1 VADDWTVQDVVP
13 LMLMKGVVALGWHVC
28 AHVGA
33 LSAASVSS
41 TLFFISI
48 VFLF

>member
-1 VADDWTVQDVVP
+1 VV
-13 LMLMKGVVALGWHVC
+13 LGWHVC
-28 AHVGA
+28 AHAGA

-41 TLFFISI
+41 TLFLISI